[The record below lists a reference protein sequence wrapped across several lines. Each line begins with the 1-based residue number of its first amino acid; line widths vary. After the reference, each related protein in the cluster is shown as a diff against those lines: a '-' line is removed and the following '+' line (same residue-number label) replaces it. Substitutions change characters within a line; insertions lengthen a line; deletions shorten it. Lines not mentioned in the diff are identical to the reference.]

1 MNGCLAISSVS
12 AVARRRHRVSALML
26 SLIMLAAWSVGG
38 MVQAQ
43 PVAGVCRDNQGNRTV
58 PAGQRYQDLGTG
70 EVFRCDAD
78 TGEWMSDGHQAIPRV
93 SDAGRPA
100 VEQPGTV
107 AASVI
112 PPIAHSSPVAAFPT
126 ASASSTAASSTGGG
140 AAAVMRVVLVAALA
154 ILGVL
159 LLFLGGLAL
168 VRAGTR
174 LVWWIARRGSGG
186 NLS

>member
-1 MNGCLAISSVS
+1 MNGCLAITSVS
-12 AVARRRHRVSALML
+12 AVARRRHRASALML
-26 SLIMLAAWSVGG
+26 SLVILAAWSVGG

-78 TGEWMSDGHQAIPRV
+78 TGEWMSDGQQAIPRV

-100 VEQPGTV
+100 VEQPGGGV
-107 AASVI
+107 VSVT

-126 ASASSTAASSTGGG
+126 ASASS

-186 NLS
+186 NLA